1 MPGLRHALAE
11 LKKDLAGDLLT
22 DRSALMI
29 YGTDASVYRELPI
42 AVALP
47 SGTGDVIKLVEFA
60 ANHGCPLI
68 PRGAGTSLAGQV
80 VGDGIVVD
88 VSKYMNRILE
98 IDVPNRRARV
108 EPGVVLD
115 EFNLKLEPEGLY
127 FAPET
132 STSNRCM
139 IGGMI
144 GNNSSGTHSL
154 VCGTT
159 RDHLASVKAV
169 LSDGSQ
175 AEFGR
180 ISRESFDEKCRGN
193 NLEGEVYRNIR
204 EILND
209 PENRNS
215 IRSGYPDPSII
226 RRNTGYALD
235 VLLEDSFFS
244 GGNGD
249 PVREE
254 QGFNFC
260 KLMAGSEGTL
270 AFLTEAT
277 LELSPL
283 PPAEKALVCVHCNTV
298 KEAIR
303 ANLVALEF
311 SPSAVEL
318 VDKVV
323 LDCTKE
329 NITQSRNRFFIKGDP
344 GAVLIV
350 EFTRDS
356 KGEIGSVAE
365 KMEKM
370 MRSKGLGHHYPLVWG
385 PDISRVWNLR
395 KAGLGVLYNIP
406 GDAKPV
412 TVVED
417 TSVNVKVL
425 EDFVDEFGGML
436 RKHGLECV
444 YYAHISVGELHLR
457 PVLNLKD
464 PDHVALFRKVATE
477 TARIVKKFRGSLSG
491 EHGDG
496 RLRGEFI
503 PVIIG
508 RDNYEL
514 LRKIKMAWDPQGIF
528 NPGKITETKPMDQ
541 FLRHEPGRPVREI
554 DTVFDFSAEGGIL
567 RMAEKCNG
575 SGDCRK
581 SAAMGGTMCPSFM
594 ATRDEYT
601 TTRARANLLREYLT
615 NSGKKNPFDNREL
628 YDVLDLCLSC
638 KACKSECPSNVDMTK
653 MKSEFL
659 QHYYDANGVP
669 LRTRLIA
676 GISGINALG
685 ALWPG
690 AYNLFVRKGPLTAV
704 WKKMLGFA
712 SGRGFPA
719 LQGTT
724 FRKWLGRHLA
734 ELNDGLGTGSKEL
747 LLFVDEFTNYN
758 DVETG
763 IKAVQLFTRL
773 GYRVRVFPHR
783 QSGRSYLSKG
793 LLRKARSTAQ
803 HNIGL
808 LKDHVSENLP
818 LVGIEPSAI
827 LSFRDEYPDLAGP
840 ALKKDAMELAANTY
854 LYDEFLLKEF
864 PDPARAGLRFT
875 AEKREILLHG
885 HCQQKAIASTGPTQT
900 ILSWPEH
907 YTVKEI
913 PSGCC
918 GMAGSFGYEKE
929 HYDLSMKIGE
939 MVLFPEIRKSDPA
952 VLLAVPGTS
961 CRHQVMD
968 GTGRKASHPL
978 EILWDA
984 LA

>member
-1 MPGLRHALAE
+1 
-11 LKKDLAGDLLT
+11 
-22 DRSALMI
+22 
-29 YGTDASVYRELPI
+29 
-42 AVALP
+42 
-47 SGTGDVIKLVEFA
+47 
-60 ANHGCPLI
+60 
-68 PRGAGTSLAGQV
+68 
-80 VGDGIVVD
+80 
-88 VSKYMNRILE
+88 
-98 IDVPNRRARV
+98 
-108 EPGVVLD
+108 
-115 EFNLKLEPEGLY
+115 
-127 FAPET
+127 
-132 STSNRCM
+132 
-139 IGGMI
+139 
-144 GNNSSGTHSL
+144 
-154 VCGTT
+154 
-159 RDHLASVKAV
+159 
-169 LSDGSQ
+169 
-175 AEFGR
+175 
-180 ISRESFDEKCRGN
+180 
-193 NLEGEVYRNIR
+193 
-204 EILND
+204 
-209 PENRNS
+209 
-215 IRSGYPDPSII
+215 
-226 RRNTGYALD
+226 
-235 VLLEDSFFS
+235 
-244 GGNGD
+244 
-249 PVREE
+249 
-254 QGFNFC
+254 
-260 KLMAGSEGTL
+260 
-270 AFLTEAT
+270 
-277 LELSPL
+277 
-283 PPAEKALVCVHCNTV
+283 
-298 KEAIR
+298 
-303 ANLVALEF
+303 
-311 SPSAVEL
+311 
-318 VDKVV
+318 
-323 LDCTKE
+323 
-329 NITQSRNRFFIKGDP
+329 
-344 GAVLIV
+344 
-350 EFTRDS
+350 
-356 KGEIGSVAE
+356 
-365 KMEKM
+365 
-370 MRSKGLGHHYPLVWG
+370 
-385 PDISRVWNLR
+385 
-395 KAGLGVLYNIP
+395 
-406 GDAKPV
+406 
-412 TVVED
+412 
-417 TSVNVKVL
+417 
-425 EDFVDEFGGML
+425 
-436 RKHGLECV
+436 
-444 YYAHISVGELHLR
+444 
-457 PVLNLKD
+457 
-464 PDHVALFRKVATE
+464 
-477 TARIVKKFRGSLSG
+477 
-491 EHGDG
+491 
-496 RLRGEFI
+496 
-503 PVIIG
+503 
-508 RDNYEL
+508 
-514 LRKIKMAWDPQGIF
+514 
-528 NPGKITETKPMDQ
+528 
-541 FLRHEPGRPVREI
+541 
-554 DTVFDFSAEGGIL
+554 
-567 RMAEKCNG
+567 
-575 SGDCRK
+575 
-581 SAAMGGTMCPSFM
+581 MCPSFM

-803 HNIGL
+803 YNIGL